1 MKRVGNNL
9 QFLPVVGYLGF
20 FLLYIVL
27 GILLISGVLL
37 PNPSF
42 VTDPPMYQ
50 SLTYVDLLIL
60 LAFNIPTFFIVVIA
74 VKRSGDF
81 RKESGSG

>member
-1 MKRVGNNL
+1 MKRIESNL

-27 GILLISGVLL
+27 GLLLISGILI
-37 PNPSF
+37 PNPSH

-50 SLTYVDLLIL
+50 PLSYLDLLVL
-60 LAFNIPTFFIVVIA
+60 LGMNIPTFFVVAIA
-74 VKRSGDF
+74 LMKSGNI
-81 RKESGSG
+81 RKEDGSG